1 VIGVRVAD
9 QVTLLRLD
17 GAVVPSREDM
27 GGKAHSL
34 AAMAAAGLP
43 VPPAFALGTAV
54 CRDVSASGLAVIDAM
69 WDEIRDCVG
78 WLESVTRRS
87 FGGTDRPLLVS
98 VRSGAARSMPGMMDT
113 ILDLGMTPDVEAALA
128 TECGAEFAADT
139 AGRFRELFTRITGSP
154 SPDDPWHQL
163 RAAILAVFASWNSMR
178 AQAYR
183 REHGIDDSGG
193 TAVTVQAMVFGN
205 LDETSGTGVLFSR
218 NPLTGDAAP
227 YGEWLPGGQGED
239 VVSGKFDPLPLA
251 SLAASLPTVH
261 DQLMQI
267 ASDWER
273 SQRDVQDIEFT
284 VESGRL
290 WILQS
295 RAAKRSPQAGVRLA
309 VGLAGEGLISPAE
322 AVERVSAEQLK
333 LVLRPGLS
341 PEDRAAADLVATG
354 EPACPGVA
362 SGVAVTDPD
371 EAEERAEAGED
382 VVLVRSE
389 TSPDDVH
396 GMIAAVA
403 VVTGTG
409 GSTSHAAV
417 VCRELGRPCVVGCGD
432 EVVEALRGTEVTV
445 DGDNGEIRAGR
456 LTPQQ
461 WNANDNA
468 DLKQLA
474 AWAAEHAPERADLLA
489 LLG

>member
-1 VIGVRVAD
+1 
-9 QVTLLRLD
+9 LLRLD
-17 GAVVPSREDM
+17 GAVLPTREDM

-54 CRDVSASGLAVIDAM
+54 CREVTASGLEVVDAM
-69 WDEIRDCVG
+69 WDDVRDAVS
-78 WLESVTRRS
+78 WLESVTDRG
-87 FGGTDRPLLVS
+87 FGGSDRPLLVS

-113 ILDLGMTPDVEAALA
+113 ILDLGMTSDVEAALA
-128 TECGAEFAADT
+128 AECSAEFAVDT
-139 AGRFRELFTRITGSP
+139 STRFRELFTRVTGSAP
-154 SPDDPWHQL
+154 PDDPWQQL
-163 RAAILAVFASWNSMR
+163 RAAVLAVFASWNSMR

-183 REHGIDDSGG
+183 REHNIDDGGG

-205 LDETSGTGVLFSR
+205 LDDTSGTGVLFTR

-239 VVSGKFDPLPLA
+239 VVSGKFDPLPIATLA
-251 SLAASLPTVH
+251 GALPEVH
-261 DQLMQI
+261 DRLMQI
-267 ASDWER
+267 AADWER

-284 VESGRL
+284 IESGRL

-309 VGLAGEGLISPAE
+309 VGLATEGLISPAE
-322 AVERVSAEQLK
+322 AVDRVTPDQLK
-333 LVLRPGLS
+333 KVLRPGLA
-341 PEDRAAADLVATG
+341 PEDRSAVMLVASG

-362 SGVAVTDPD
+362 SGIAVTDPD
-371 EAEERAEAGED
+371 EAEERAGKGED
-382 VVLVRSE
+382 IVLVRSE

-432 EVVEALRGTEVTV
+432 DVVKALRESEITV
-445 DGDNGEIRAGR
+445 DGDNGEIYAGR
-456 LTPQQ
+456 LQPKQ
-461 WNANDNA
+461 WTANDNA

-474 AWAAEHAPERADLLA
+474 AWASEHAPDRKDLLQ
-489 LLG
+489 LLA

>member
-1 VIGVRVAD
+1 MVEETR
-9 QVTLLRLD
+9 LLRLD
-17 GAVVPSREDM
+17 GAVVPTREDM

-43 VPPAFALGTAV
+43 VPPAFALGTAI
-54 CRDVSASGLAVIDAM
+54 CRAVTDRGAGVVDDL
-69 WDEIRDCVG
+69 WTSVQESVG
-78 WLESVTRRS
+78 WLESVTGRS
-87 FGGTDRPLLVS
+87 FGGATTPMLVS

-113 ILDLGMTPDVEAALA
+113 ILDLGMTAAVEIALA
-128 TECGAEFAADT
+128 TEYGAEFAADT
-139 AGRFRELFTRITGSP
+139 AARFRELFTRITGSSP
-154 SPDDPWHQL
+154 STDPWEQL
-163 RAAILAVFASWNSMR
+163 RAAILAVFASWNSPR

-183 REHGIDDSGG
+183 REYGIDDTAG

-205 LDETSGTGVLFSR
+205 LDDTSGTGVLFTR

-239 VVSGKFDPLPLA
+239 VVSGKVDPLPLA
-251 SLAASLPTVH
+251 SLAASLPDVH
-261 DQLMQI
+261 RELMEI
-267 ASDWER
+267 SAGWER
-273 SQRDVQDIEFT
+273 AQRDVQDIEFT

-295 RAAKRSPQAGVRLA
+295 RAAKRSPHAGVRLA
-309 VGLAGEGLISPAE
+309 VGLATEGLISPAE
-322 AVERVSAEQLK
+322 AVDRVTPDQLK

-341 PEDRAAADLVATG
+341 PEDRAAAALVVSG

-362 SGVAVTDPD
+362 SGIAVTDPD
-371 EAEERAEAGED
+371 EAEERAENGED
-382 VVLVRSE
+382 VVLVRVE

-432 EVVEALRGTEVTV
+432 GVVEALGGTEITV

-456 LTPQQ
+456 HRPQQ
-461 WNANDNA
+461 WTVTDNP
-468 DLKQLA
+468 DLGQLA
-474 AWAAEHAPERADLLA
+474 AWAAEHAPERTELVSLLT
-489 LLG
+489 

>member
-1 VIGVRVAD
+1 VAD
-9 QVTLLRLD
+9 DARLLRLD

-54 CRDVSASGLAVIDAM
+54 CRDVTASGLEVVDEM
-69 WDEIRDCVG
+69 WDEIRDAVG
-78 WLESVTRRS
+78 WLESVTDRQ
-87 FGGTDRPLLVS
+87 FGGSARPLLVS

-113 ILDLGMTPDVEAALA
+113 ILDLGMTADVQAALA
-128 TECGAEFAADT
+128 AECSAEFAADT
-139 AGRFRELFTRITGSP
+139 AARFRDLFTRVTGSAP
-154 SPDDPWHQL
+154 PDDPWHQL

-205 LDETSGTGVLFSR
+205 LDDTSGTGVLFTR

-239 VVSGKFDPLPLA
+239 VVSGKFDPLPIATLA
-251 SLAASLPTVH
+251 SSLPEVH
-261 DQLMQI
+261 DRLMRI
-267 ASDWER
+267 SADWER

-284 VESGRL
+284 IESGRL

-295 RAAKRSPQAGVRLA
+295 RVAKRSPQAAVRLA
-309 VGLAGEGLISPAE
+309 VGLANDGLIGPAE
-322 AVERVSAEQLK
+322 AMERVTPDQLK
-333 LVLRPGLS
+333 KVVRPGLA
-341 PEDRAAADLVATG
+341 PEDRSAAELVASG
-354 EPACPGVA
+354 EPACPGVV
-362 SGVAVTDPD
+362 SGIAVTDPD
-371 EAEERAEAGED
+371 EAEERAESGED

-432 EVVEALRGTEVTV
+432 AVVEALRGKEITV
-445 DGDNGEIRAGR
+445 DGDSGEIYAGR
-456 LTPQQ
+456 LQPQQ
-461 WNANDNA
+461 WTVNDNP

-474 AWAAEHAPERADLLA
+474 AWASAHAADRADLLA